1 MTNDAPPP
9 RVRSR
14 AIEEQ
19 DIEAV
24 ITLLLHG
31 FPSRPRRY
39 WSDGFRRQAARA
51 LPPGTPR
58 FGLMLESEGRV
69 VGAVLLFH
77 SSGTDGG
84 ELRRRCN
91 LSSWYVDPGFRMH
104 ASMLIFMAVRQKD
117 VTYVNIS
124 PAPHT
129 IPTIEAQGFHRYA
142 AGTFVGV
149 PSLMRDGRKAK
160 IHRIAADEASA
171 PFLRLPERDLL
182 LDHAAMGC
190 LSLVVEDPDGSHPFV
205 FLPFRIRSGRI
216 RPPMRQLIYCRD
228 IDDYLRFAGALG
240 RYLLRRGSPFVV
252 HDANGP
258 EPHLIGRYFDG
269 IGRKFFRG
277 PHPPRLGDLAYTER
291 AIFGP

>member
-1 MTNDAPPP
+1 MTSDAPPP

-14 AIEEQ
+14 AIGEG
-19 DIEAV
+19 DIDAV
-24 ITLLLHG
+24 VALLSRG
-31 FPSRPRRY
+31 FPSRPRHY
-39 WSDGFRRQAARA
+39 WSQGFRRQAERA
-51 LPPGTPR
+51 TLPGAPR

-69 VGAVLLFH
+69 VGAVLLF
-77 SSGTDGG
+77 SSDAMVEG
-84 ELRRRCN
+84 ERRRRCN
-91 LSSWYVDPGFRMH
+91 LSSWYVEPAFRMH
-104 ASMLIFMAVRQKD
+104 ASMLIFMAVRQRD
-117 VTYVNIS
+117 ATYVNIS

-129 IPTIEAQGFHRYA
+129 IPTIEAQGFQRYV

-149 PSLMRDGRKAK
+149 PSWRRGMPDAK
-160 IHRIAADEASA
+160 IHRVMAGEASA
-171 PFLRLPERDLL
+171 AFMRLPERELL

-190 LSLVVEDPDGSHPFV
+190 LSVVAEAPDGLHPFV

-228 IDDYLRFAGALG
+228 VEDYLRFSGVLG
-240 RYLLRRGSPFVV
+240 RYLLWRGSPLVV

-258 EPHLIGRYFDG
+258 ETRLVGRYFPG
-269 IGRKFFRG
+269 IGQKFFRG